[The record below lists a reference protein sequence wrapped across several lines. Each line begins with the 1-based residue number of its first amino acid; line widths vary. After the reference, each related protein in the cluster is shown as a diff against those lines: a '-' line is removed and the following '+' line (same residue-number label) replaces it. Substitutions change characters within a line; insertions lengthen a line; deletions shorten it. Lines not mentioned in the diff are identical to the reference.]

1 MIRYPALACAFMISG
16 FTTAAL
22 ADPQVYTIDPGH
34 TYPTFFVPHQGV
46 SHWSGKFNKTSGK
59 VWLDREHSTG
69 KIDIAIETSSINFG
83 LPILDRMM
91 QGVDYFDTA
100 KYPTATYKSD
110 TITFSNGM
118 PVGADGQLTLKG
130 VTKPVKL
137 KIDHFT
143 CKMNPMVNREVCG
156 GDASA
161 DFDRAQFGLTKAV
174 EGDSTVHLVIQVE
187 AYLGDSLPPM
197 PPMPSG
203 MGAPAAAPP
212 GAPSGGLPPG

>member
-1 MIRYPALACAFMISG
+1 MIRYPALACALMFSG

-69 KIDIAIETSSINFG
+69 KIDVTIETSSINFG

-91 QGVDYFDTA
+91 QGADYFDTA
-100 KYPTATYKSD
+100 AYPTAVYKSD
-110 TITFSNGM
+110 TITFSNGV
-118 PVGADGQLTLKG
+118 PVAADGQLTLKG

-137 KIDHFT
+137 IIDHFT
-143 CKMNPMVNREVCG
+143 CKKNPMVNREVCG
-156 GDASA
+156 GDATA

-174 EGDSTVHLVIQVE
+174 EGDSTVRLVIQVE

-197 PPMPSG
+197 PPSMKMP
-203 MGAPAAAPP
+203 GAAPTGAPP
-212 GAPSGGLPPG
+212 GGQAPG